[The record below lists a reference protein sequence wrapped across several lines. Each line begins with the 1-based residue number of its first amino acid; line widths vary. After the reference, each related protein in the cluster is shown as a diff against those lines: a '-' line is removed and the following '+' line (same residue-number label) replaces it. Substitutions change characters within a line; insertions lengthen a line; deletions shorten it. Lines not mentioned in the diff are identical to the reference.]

1 MPVDHSRPH
10 GSTDRP
16 IARQCTA
23 KSKRSGQRCRKHAMR
38 GRTVCLAHGGRTPRG
53 TSSPHFRHGRY
64 SRSLPGQLLAIYE
77 KTVRDPRLLS
87 LRDEIALTEAM
98 IVDRLQDLKDDT
110 PDGQRWCIFR
120 KIGQLIDAR
129 RRLVETEVRHVVLAR
144 EVLTAEEA
152 MTLVRAVVEVV
163 TRYVPDP
170 MDRAAVAE
178 EISQLVDMDSGIPF
192 AAHSAVR
199 LQDP

>member
-1 MPVDHSRPH
+1 M
-10 GSTDRP
+10 
-16 IARQCTA
+16 
-23 KSKRSGQRCRKHAMR
+23 
-38 GRTVCLAHGGRTPRG
+38 
-53 TSSPHFRHGRY
+53 
-64 SRSLPGQLLAIYE
+64 YE

-98 IVDRLQDLKDDT
+98 IVDHLQDLKDET
-110 PDGQRWCIFR
+110 PEDQRWCIFR

-129 RRLVETEVRHVVLAR
+129 RRLVETEVRHIVLAR

-178 EISQLVDMDSGIPF
+178 EISQLVDMDSEIPF
-192 AAHSAVR
+192 AGHAAVR
-199 LQDP
+199 LPDS